1 MWHYYFGEDNEG
13 SCLCSSIFTLIVKT
27 MIWFSFYR
35 PKTGRSHTDVAKGL
49 APYHCL
55 ALGEIVWVL
64 LQVLEIA
71 NGFSIGNPQFLPL
84 FALFRGWKKPAW
96 LPVSMC
102 MHGRG
107 IICLFVRI

>member
-1 MWHYYFGEDNEG
+1 MVFLLQNLRLEDHTPM
-13 SCLCSSIFTLIVKT
+13 L
-27 MIWFSFYR
+27 
-35 PKTGRSHTDVAKGL
+35 PKVWY
-49 APYHCL
+49 PYHCL

-84 FALFRGWKKPAW
+84 FALFRGWKRPAW